1 MINYYLLIKPGIILG
16 NLITFAAGFLLASR
30 GVFDWKLFMI
40 TLVGLAF
47 IIASACIFNNY
58 IDREVDREMSRTKKR
73 ALAVGTIPNSSAL
86 ILGAALYLLGT
97 TTLFAKTNLLT
108 LTIANFG
115 FIVYVGIYSLIKS
128 RTDLST
134 LIGSIAGAVPPVV
147 GYTAVSNQLDA
158 AAYILF
164 FILVF
169 WQMPHFFSIGI
180 WHLNDYSS
188 ANLPIL
194 PVSKGIM
201 RTKIH
206 MVLYILVLLPTISL
220 LTFFG
225 YTGELFLGVTS
236 LIGVIWFFMCLKG
249 FYAQDDQLWGRQMFH
264 TSLVLIN
271 AICVLIYFDG
281 IH

>member
-1 MINYYLLIKPGIILG
+1 MINYYLLIKPGIIAG
-16 NLITFAAGFLLASR
+16 NLITFTAGFLLASR
-30 GVFDWKLFMI
+30 GTFDWKLFIM

-58 IDREVDREMSRTKKR
+58 IDRKVDREMARTKKR
-73 ALAVGTIPNSSAL
+73 ALAAGTIPNSSAL
-86 ILGAALYLLGT
+86 LLGVALYLMGT

-108 LTIANFG
+108 LTVANLG
-115 FIVYVGIYSLIKS
+115 FVVYVGIYSMIKS

-134 LIGSIAGAVPPVV
+134 LIGSIAGAIPPVV

-158 AAYILF
+158 AAYVLF

-180 WHLNDYSS
+180 WHLKDYSS

-206 MVLYILVLLPTISL
+206 MVLYILVLLPTVSL
-220 LTFFG
+220 LTLFG
-225 YTGELFLGVTS
+225 YTGDLFLGITT
-236 LIGVIWFFMCLKG
+236 LIGIAWLFMCMKG
-249 FYAQDDQLWGRQMFH
+249 FYTQDDQLWGKQMFR

-271 AICVLIYFDG
+271 AICILIYFDG
-281 IH
+281 VN